1 MISELGQFC
10 LYYLIFSSLK
20 HVNSILILDIVNLIY
35 KQKQHTIW
43 CDWYTNFII
52 RHCFFSGQLF
62 KLSRKTLYLIAQT

>member
-43 CDWYTNFII
+43 CD
-52 RHCFFSGQLF
+52 
-62 KLSRKTLYLIAQT
+62 